1 MDLGLYNLKYP
12 ARKLIAGI
20 LPQLEDTDPNHISYG
35 MIPVGLL
42 IAACYW
48 VGAQGQAWI
57 YLLTIPLIFLRMFLG
72 TLDGLV
78 ATHYGKGSKKG
89 EIVNRLAPELCD
101 AFTMVALALARPE
114 WTTAGILALAAT
126 WLITFAG
133 LVGATAGLP
142 TQSVGPAG
150 QTDRLATL
158 QVVSLLAFLQETR
171 HWSVDVFALFL
182 WWVALG
188 GAITVALRLQRN
200 FRAAAQSP

>member
-1 MDLGLYNLKYP
+1 MDVGLYNLKYP
-12 ARKLIAGI
+12 ARKLIAGL
-20 LPQLEDTDPNHISYG
+20 LPQLEDTDPNHISYV
-35 MIPVGLL
+35 MVPLGLL
-42 IAACYW
+42 IAVCYW
-48 VGAQGQAWI
+48 AGAQGRAWL
-57 YLLTIPLIFLRMFLG
+57 YLLAIPLIFLRMFLG

-78 ATHYGKGSKKG
+78 ATHFGKGSKKG

-101 AFTMVALALARPE
+101 VFTMVALALARPE
-114 WTTAGILALAAT
+114 WATPGIFALGVT

-158 QVVSLLAFLQETR
+158 QLVSLLAFLQETR
-171 HWSVDVFALFL
+171 HWTVDVLALFL

-188 GAITVALRLQRN
+188 GAITVGLRLQRN

>member
-12 ARKLIAGI
+12 ARKLLEGL
-20 LPQLEDTDPNHISYG
+20 LPQLTDVDPNHISIA
-35 MIPVGLL
+35 MLPVGLL
-42 IAACYW
+42 IAASYW
-48 VGAQGQAWI
+48 VGAQGQSWM
-57 YLLTIPLIFLRMFLG
+57 YLLAIVLVFFRMFLG

-78 ATHYGKGSKKG
+78 ATHFGKGSKKG

-101 AFTMVALALARPE
+101 ALYMLALALARPE
-114 WTTAGILALAAT
+114 WMFPGILALTMT

-150 QTDRLATL
+150 QTDRLAAL
-158 QVVSLLAFLQETR
+158 QVASLLAFLSDTLR
-171 HWSVDVFALFL
+171 WRVDVLQLFL

-188 GAITVALRLQRN
+188 GIVTVALRLQRN
-200 FRAAAQSP
+200 LKAAAESA

>member
-12 ARKLIAGI
+12 ARKLIAGV
-20 LPQLEDTDPNHISYG
+20 LPQLEDTDPNHISYV
-35 MIPVGLL
+35 MLPVGLL
-42 IAACYW
+42 TAACYW
-48 VGAQGQAWI
+48 VGAQGQPWM
-57 YLLTIPLIFLRMFLG
+57 YLLAIPLGFFRMFLG

-101 AFTMVALALARPE
+101 VFTMLALALARQE
-114 WTTAGILALAAT
+114 WMVPGILALAAT

-133 LVGATAGLP
+133 LVGATTGLP

-150 QTDRLATL
+150 QTDRLAVL
-158 QVVSLLAFLQETR
+158 QLASLLAYLGETR
-171 HWSVDVFALFL
+171 HWSVDVLALFL

-188 GAITVALRLQRN
+188 GALTVALRLQRN
-200 FRAAAQSP
+200 FKAASQAR